1 MEAFALQYAH
11 ALADVV
17 MADKL
22 DTKEIDRQLE
32 DFQSTWTGSRQLREV
47 FQNPSIQL
55 ETKLKVLDA
64 MVPRI
69 GMLKQVRNFV
79 ALLLQNDR
87 IHAVESITSDYRNEI
102 NRRLHISEAEIT
114 SVRELNPEEKS
125 KIEAK
130 ASALAGLEI
139 RPVYKQD
146 ASLLGGVVLRI
157 GDTVYDLEPEL
168 EAEWRRSKQTK
179 FRNYFGSK
187 LTTSSRG
194 FASTKWAR
202 SSPWATELPAFTAWT
217 K

>member
-1 MEAFALQYAH
+1 MDAFALQYAH

-22 DTKEIDRQLE
+22 DTKEIDRQLQ
-32 DFQSTWTGSRQLREV
+32 DFQSTWTDSRQLREV

-87 IHAVESITSDYRNEI
+87 IHAVETITSDYRNEI

-130 ASALAGLEI
+130 AAALAGLEI
-139 RPVYKQD
+139 RPTYKQD

-157 GDTVYDLEPEL
+157 GDTVYDGSVRGRLEEL
-168 EAEWRRSKQTK
+168 REKMIAD
-179 FRNYFGSK
+179 
-187 LTTSSRG
+187 
-194 FASTKWAR
+194 
-202 SSPWATELPAFTAWT
+202 
-217 K
+217 

>member
-1 MEAFALQYAH
+1 MDAFSLQYAH

-17 MADKL
+17 LADKL
-22 DTKEIDRQLE
+22 DAKEIDRQLR
-32 DFQSTWTGSRQLREV
+32 DFQATWTDSRQLREV

-79 ALLLQNDR
+79 ALLLQNGR
-87 IHAVESITSDYRNEI
+87 IHAVESISTDYRNEV

-114 SVRELNPEEKS
+114 SVRELNSEEKS

-130 ASALAGLEI
+130 AAVLAGLEI
-139 RPVYKQD
+139 RPIYRQD

-157 GDTVYDLEPEL
+157 GDTVYDGSVRGRLEDLREKL
-168 EAEWRRSKQTK
+168 MAE
-179 FRNYFGSK
+179 
-187 LTTSSRG
+187 
-194 FASTKWAR
+194 
-202 SSPWATELPAFTAWT
+202 
-217 K
+217 

>member
-1 MEAFALQYAH
+1 MEAFRAAICSRPCRCGDGRQVGYE
-11 ALADVV
+11 
-17 MADKL
+17 
-22 DTKEIDRQLE
+22 EIDRQLE

-130 ASALAGLEI
+130 ASALPDSRYA
-139 RPVYKQD
+139 P
-146 ASLLGGVVLRI
+146 S
-157 GDTVYDLEPEL
+157 
-168 EAEWRRSKQTK
+168 
-179 FRNYFGSK
+179 
-187 LTTSSRG
+187 TSRMHRCWG
-194 FASTKWAR
+194 A
-202 SSPWATELPAFTAWT
+202 
-217 K
+217 

>member
-1 MEAFALQYAH
+1 MDSFSLQYAQ
-11 ALADVV
+11 AMADVV

-22 DTKEIDRQLE
+22 DAKEVNRQLQ
-32 DFQSTWTGSRQLREV
+32 DFQSTWTDSRQLREV
-47 FQNPSIQL
+47 FQNPSIPL

-102 NRRLHISEAEIT
+102 NRRLHISQAEIT
-114 SVRELNPEEKS
+114 SVRELNAEEKS

-157 GDTVYDLEPEL
+157 GDTVYDGSVRGRLEEL
-168 EAEWRRSKQTK
+168 REKMMAD
-179 FRNYFGSK
+179 
-187 LTTSSRG
+187 
-194 FASTKWAR
+194 
-202 SSPWATELPAFTAWT
+202 
-217 K
+217 

>member
-1 MEAFALQYAH
+1 MDAFSLQYAH

-17 MADKL
+17 MADNL

-32 DFQSTWTGSRQLREV
+32 DFQSTWTDSRQLREV
-47 FQNPSIQL
+47 FQNPSIPL

-87 IHAVESITSDYRNEI
+87 IHAVETITSDYRNEI

-130 ASALAGLEI
+130 ASVLAGLEI
-139 RPVYKQD
+139 HPIYKQD

-157 GDTVYDLEPEL
+157 GDTVYDGSVRGRLEEL
-168 EAEWRRSKQTK
+168 REKMMAD
-179 FRNYFGSK
+179 
-187 LTTSSRG
+187 
-194 FASTKWAR
+194 
-202 SSPWATELPAFTAWT
+202 
-217 K
+217 

>member
-1 MEAFALQYAH
+1 MDAFALQYAH

-22 DTKEIDRQLE
+22 DTKAIDQQLQ
-32 DFQSTWTGSRQLREV
+32 DFQSTWTDSRQLREV

-69 GMLKQVRNFV
+69 GMMKQVRNFV

-87 IHAVESITSDYRNEI
+87 IHAVEPIVANYRDEI
-102 NRRLHISEAEIT
+102 NHRLHISEAEIT

-130 ASALAGLEI
+130 ASALVGLEI
-139 RPVYKQD
+139 RPIYKQD
-146 ASLLGGVVLRI
+146 AALLGGVVLRI
-157 GDTVYDLEPEL
+157 GDTVYDGSVRGRLEEL
-168 EAEWRRSKQTK
+168 REKMMAD
-179 FRNYFGSK
+179 
-187 LTTSSRG
+187 
-194 FASTKWAR
+194 
-202 SSPWATELPAFTAWT
+202 
-217 K
+217 

>member
-1 MEAFALQYAH
+1 MDAFSLQYAH

-17 MADKL
+17 TADKL

-32 DFQSTWTGSRQLREV
+32 DFQSTWTDSRQLREV
-47 FQNPSIQL
+47 FHNPSIPL

-87 IHAVESITSDYRNEI
+87 IHAVESITTDYRNEI

-114 SVRELNPEEKS
+114 SVRELNSEEKS
-125 KIEAK
+125 KIEAR

-139 RPVYKQD
+139 RPIYKQD

-157 GDTVYDLEPEL
+157 GDTVYDGSVRGRLEEL
-168 EAEWRRSKQTK
+168 REKMMTD
-179 FRNYFGSK
+179 
-187 LTTSSRG
+187 
-194 FASTKWAR
+194 
-202 SSPWATELPAFTAWT
+202 
-217 K
+217 

>member
-1 MEAFALQYAH
+1 MDAFALQYAH

-32 DFQSTWTGSRQLREV
+32 DFQSTWTDSRQLREV

-87 IHAVESITSDYRNEI
+87 IHAVESITANYRNEI
-102 NRRLHISEAEIT
+102 NRRLHVSDAEIT

-130 ASALAGLEI
+130 AAALAGLEI
-139 RPVYKQD
+139 RPTYKQD

-157 GDTVYDLEPEL
+157 GDTVYDGSVRGRLEEL
-168 EAEWRRSKQTK
+168 REKMMAD
-179 FRNYFGSK
+179 
-187 LTTSSRG
+187 
-194 FASTKWAR
+194 
-202 SSPWATELPAFTAWT
+202 
-217 K
+217 

>member
-102 NRRLHISEAEIT
+102 T

-157 GDTVYDLEPEL
+157 GDTVYDGSVRGRLEEL
-168 EAEWRRSKQTK
+168 REKMMAD
-179 FRNYFGSK
+179 
-187 LTTSSRG
+187 
-194 FASTKWAR
+194 
-202 SSPWATELPAFTAWT
+202 
-217 K
+217 

>member
-1 MEAFALQYAH
+1 
-11 ALADVV
+11 V

-32 DFQSTWTGSRQLREV
+32 DFQSTWTDSRQLREV

-55 ETKLKVLDA
+55 ETKLRVLDA

-79 ALLLQNDR
+79 ALLLQNGR
-87 IHAVESITSDYRNEI
+87 IHAVESITSNYRNEI

-114 SVRELNPEEKS
+114 SVRELNAEEKT

-130 ASALAGLEI
+130 ASVLAGLEI
-139 RPVYKQD
+139 RPIYKQD

-157 GDTVYDLEPEL
+157 GDTVYDGSVRGRLEEL
-168 EAEWRRSKQTK
+168 REKMMAD
-179 FRNYFGSK
+179 
-187 LTTSSRG
+187 
-194 FASTKWAR
+194 
-202 SSPWATELPAFTAWT
+202 
-217 K
+217 

>member
-1 MEAFALQYAH
+1 MDAFAPQYAH

-22 DTKEIDRQLE
+22 DTKAIDQQLQ
-32 DFQSTWTGSRQLREV
+32 DFQSTWTDSRQLREV

-64 MVPRI
+64 MVPRV
-69 GMLKQVRNFV
+69 GMMKQVRNFV

-87 IHAVESITSDYRNEI
+87 IHAVESITTNYRNEI
-102 NRRLHISEAEIT
+102 NRRLHISDAEIT
-114 SVRELNPEEKS
+114 SVRELNSEEKS

-139 RPVYKQD
+139 RPIYKQD

-157 GDTVYDLEPEL
+157 GDTVYDGSVRGRLEEL
-168 EAEWRRSKQTK
+168 REKMMAD
-179 FRNYFGSK
+179 
-187 LTTSSRG
+187 
-194 FASTKWAR
+194 
-202 SSPWATELPAFTAWT
+202 
-217 K
+217 

>member
-1 MEAFALQYAH
+1 MDAFALQYAH

-32 DFQSTWTGSRQLREV
+32 DFQSTWTDSRQLREV

-79 ALLLQNDR
+79 ALLLQNGR

-102 NRRLHISEAEIT
+102 NRRLHNSEAEIT
-114 SVRELNPEEKS
+114 SVRELNPEEKL

-139 RPVYKQD
+139 RPIYKQD

-157 GDTVYDLEPEL
+157 GDTIYDGSVRGRLEEL
-168 EAEWRRSKQTK
+168 REQMMAD
-179 FRNYFGSK
+179 
-187 LTTSSRG
+187 
-194 FASTKWAR
+194 
-202 SSPWATELPAFTAWT
+202 
-217 K
+217 

>member
-1 MEAFALQYAH
+1 MDAFALQYAH

-32 DFQSTWTGSRQLREV
+32 DFQSTWTDSRQLREV

-79 ALLLQNDR
+79 ALLLKNDR

-102 NRRLHISEAEIT
+102 NRRLNVSEAEIT
-114 SVRELNPEEKS
+114 SVRELNPEQKS

-130 ASALAGLEI
+130 ASALTGLEI

-146 ASLLGGVVLRI
+146 PSLLGGVVLRI
-157 GDTVYDLEPEL
+157 GDTVYDGSVRGRLEEL
-168 EAEWRRSKQTK
+168 REKMMAD
-179 FRNYFGSK
+179 
-187 LTTSSRG
+187 
-194 FASTKWAR
+194 
-202 SSPWATELPAFTAWT
+202 
-217 K
+217 

>member
-1 MEAFALQYAH
+1 MDAFALQYAH

-22 DTKEIDRQLE
+22 DTKAIDQQLQ
-32 DFQSTWTGSRQLREV
+32 DFQSTWTDSRQLREV

-64 MVPRI
+64 MVPRV
-69 GMLKQVRNFV
+69 GMMKQVRNFV

-87 IHAVESITSDYRNEI
+87 IHAVESITTNYRNEI
-102 NRRLHISEAEIT
+102 NRRLHISDAEIT
-114 SVRELNPEEKS
+114 SVRELNSEEKS

-139 RPVYKQD
+139 RPIYKQD

-157 GDTVYDLEPEL
+157 GDTVYDGSVRGRLEEL
-168 EAEWRRSKQTK
+168 REKMMAD
-179 FRNYFGSK
+179 
-187 LTTSSRG
+187 
-194 FASTKWAR
+194 
-202 SSPWATELPAFTAWT
+202 
-217 K
+217 